1 MSAKESLYL
10 NKLTIILCIKDKPE
24 FTGRWMRF
32 MNDQQCPYKILI
44 ADGGK
49 NKRIEKKLSSSLS
62 YKNLNFQYIRF
73 PFDKNIECYY
83 LKLLETLKVVKTKYV
98 IFADNDD
105 FYLLDKI
112 PSLIIFLEKNK
123 DYSGCRGKEAYFH
136 LSRNGKTFIN
146 CANGDNY
153 KIVDGVSSSIEN
165 DSFIER
171 AELFFSNVNQQDFWQ
186 NWYCI
191 QRTEGAIK
199 ILNVVRKYNFQDPI
213 LSEILFHLML
223 LKKGKVKVTNQIF
236 YLRQI
241 GSSQMSSAII
251 KDKNLLE
258 YHLVN
263 DIAFNL
269 KKFIYNK
276 EIFNKQ
282 EESFRAMKAY
292 SNFIRMWCI
301 LNIDEFEKKIPAKII
316 TIFLLKFI
324 MNKIFFIFIK
334 KIVMIIFNQR
344 KIRVPFI
351 KKYIV
356 KNNAMDIKSSLE
368 SNLRS

>member
-1 MSAKESLYL
+1 MSAKDNLYP
-10 NKLTIILCIKDKPE
+10 NKLTIVLSIKDKPE
-24 FTGRWMRF
+24 FTERWMRF

-49 NKRIEKKLSSSLS
+49 NKRIEKQLSNSLS

-73 PFDKNIECYY
+73 PFDKKIEDYY
-83 LKLLETLKVVKTKYV
+83 LKLLQTLKVVKTKYV

-123 DYSGCRGKEAYFH
+123 NYSGCRGREVHFY

-146 CANGDNY
+146 SANGDNY
-153 KIVDGVSSSIEN
+153 ITVDGVSNSIEN

-171 AELFFSNVNQQDFWQ
+171 AELFFTKVNQQDFWQ

-191 QRTEGAIK
+191 HRAEGVIK
-199 ILNVVRKYNFQDPI
+199 ILKAVRKYNFQDPI
-213 LSEILFHLML
+213 LTEILFHLML
-223 LKKGKVKVTNQIF
+223 LKTGKIKVTNQLF

-241 GSSQMSSAII
+241 GSSQISSTLM
-251 KDKNLLE
+251 KDNNLLE

-269 KKFIYNK
+269 KKFIYHKETFNK
-276 EIFNKQ
+276 E
-282 EESFRAMKAY
+282 EERVRAMRGY
-292 SNFIRMWCI
+292 SNFIRIWCV
-301 LNIDEFEKKIPAKII
+301 LNIEAFEKKIPAKII

-324 MNKIFFIFIK
+324 MNKKVFFISI
-334 KIVMIIFNQR
+334 IVRFT
-344 KIRVPFI
+344 KFC
-351 KKYIV
+351 
-356 KNNAMDIKSSLE
+356 SSRTILP
-368 SNLRS
+368 

>member
-1 MSAKESLYL
+1 MPAKKNLYP

-24 FTGRWMRF
+24 FTDRWMRF

-49 NKRIEKKLSSSLS
+49 NKKIEKQLSSSLG
-62 YKNLNFQYIRF
+62 YKNLNFKYIRF
-73 PFDKNIECYY
+73 PFDKKIEYYY
-83 LKLLETLKVVKTKYV
+83 LKILETLKAVKTKYV

-165 DSFIER
+165 HSFIER
-171 AELFFSNVNQQDFWQ
+171 AELFFNKVNQQDFWQ

-199 ILNVVRKYNFQDPI
+199 ILNVVRKYNFQDAI

-223 LKKGKVKVTNQIF
+223 LKLGKVKVTNQLF

-241 GSSQMSSAII
+241 GSSLISSSIMN
-251 KDKNLLE
+251 DKNLLE
-258 YHLVN
+258 YHLEN
-263 DIAFNL
+263 DIAYNL

-282 EESFRAMKAY
+282 EESLRVMKAY

-301 LNIDEFEKKIPAKII
+301 LNIDEFEKKIHAKII
-316 TIFLLKFI
+316 TIFLLRLI
-324 MNKIFFIFIK
+324 MNKKVFFIIK
-334 KIVMIIFNQR
+334 KIVKIIFNQR
-344 KIRVPFI
+344 KIRLPFI

-356 KNNAMDIKSSLE
+356 KNNAIDIRSSLE